1 MIEATE
7 KDNRERY
14 VDWLS
19 QKVSPAQL
27 SELYMSYEVIDEF
40 CIKTKVL
47 KQSLLKTTDIDI
59 IKMAQ
64 KTVEQNKLF
73 RYQHKR
79 EISKICSAMRYYIT
93 YIKENISAKSENK
106 SSMGIGLETISKT
119 ELPIPETE
127 IKKNT
132 ANVVAAHLI
141 EDENADNPQA
151 IKELSFSEISDLAY
165 TKPIYA
171 SYFGDEIQGFSS
183 WKQLYIKVFKKLYDD
198 YADVIP
204 LNKSFNTVNGRM
216 DFCTSEHYGLM
227 VAPKEILNEKYLE
240 TNLSAID
247 IVRKIKSLL
256 DICLVDEEN
265 LIIKYEK
272 KADIHPSEELKSSKR
287 IKNNANGEAFFNWLN
302 NEQGM
307 AIPTCRSYVS
317 AVNTAEQ
324 YAIDNEFVNCRLYSD
339 NYHEAKATAD
349 ELFSNKFFMEYNDKQ
364 HNRFRAGINKL
375 LLYISSSGNTIVTPT
390 ISINIE
396 PFTEILIEKF
406 SKGYRINSPL
416 ELRKFKKYWEKY
428 HDSMIDMDDDNI
440 TKCIQQCG
448 IIHEEK
454 VYIPEK
460 ILDEDTRMKLFSFIN
475 DNFQSGKSGNG
486 KK

>member
-307 AIPTCRSYVS
+307 AIPTCRSYS
-317 AVNTAEQ
+317 
-324 YAIDNEFVNCRLYSD
+324 
-339 NYHEAKATAD
+339 
-349 ELFSNKFFMEYNDKQ
+349 
-364 HNRFRAGINKL
+364 L
-375 LLYISSSGNTIVTPT
+375 L
-390 ISINIE
+390 
-396 PFTEILIEKF
+396 
-406 SKGYRINSPL
+406 
-416 ELRKFKKYWEKY
+416 
-428 HDSMIDMDDDNI
+428 
-440 TKCIQQCG
+440 
-448 IIHEEK
+448 
-454 VYIPEK
+454 
-460 ILDEDTRMKLFSFIN
+460 
-475 DNFQSGKSGNG
+475 
-486 KK
+486 

>member
-1 MIEATE
+1 MAIQKQWDKYEAAILLDYYLNYLDGRLSRKEAIQIVSVKLRELAKKQNVFIDDVYRNVNGITFQMHSMESAYKGYTVVKPASKLFIETVKLLREDRKQFDKLLEEAKKMIEATE

-59 IKMAQ
+59 IKMVQ

-132 ANVVAAHLI
+132 ANVVASHLI

-151 IKELSFSEISDLAY
+151 IKELSFSEKSDLAY

-272 KADIHPSEELKSSKR
+272 KADIHPSEEMKSSKR
-287 IKNNANGEAFFNWLN
+287 IKNTANGEAFLI
-302 NEQGM
+302 GLIM
-307 AIPTCRSYVS
+307 
-317 AVNTAEQ
+317 
-324 YAIDNEFVNCRLYSD
+324 
-339 NYHEAKATAD
+339 
-349 ELFSNKFFMEYNDKQ
+349 NKVW
-364 HNRFRAGINKL
+364 RFL
-375 LLYISSSGNTIVTPT
+375 LVVVMFLP
-390 ISINIE
+390 
-396 PFTEILIEKF
+396 
-406 SKGYRINSPL
+406 
-416 ELRKFKKYWEKY
+416 
-428 HDSMIDMDDDNI
+428 
-440 TKCIQQCG
+440 
-448 IIHEEK
+448 
-454 VYIPEK
+454 
-460 ILDEDTRMKLFSFIN
+460 
-475 DNFQSGKSGNG
+475 
-486 KK
+486 